1 MSSLLQRIP
10 LFWKLHIAGWLLLSL
25 SLLPVRV
32 LVSRKDGEGVFLT
45 EGEFGFLFFRDAL
58 GFGLCLVMRWIYK
71 RGYFQRL
78 SSWRLGLH
86 LGVISMLMA
95 VFEVWAA
102 DILFKIVDQ
111 TSANLAA
118 PVMLLAAFWLHFFIF
133 STWSFLYVFLKA
145 FFKAKENERQFAAAT
160 LQQKEAELLML
171 RAHLEPHFIFNAL
184 NAIMV
189 LSHGNPAVAPV
200 VRGLSDYL
208 RFCLANRNKP
218 FVPIGEELD
227 AIEQY
232 LRVEKARFGDDLV
245 VKMEVDAPSSRYV
258 PVPGVFIMPLVENA
272 LKHRAPGNHPLYL
285 WIQVVH
291 RRSPGDLELL
301 ENLKMRPI
309 HEVTHA
315 ERLDIAG
322 AETRGFGAEKATR
335 GTKDADAGDGGELL
349 IRVTSNS
356 VWQDPASR
364 TAEGPATGVGLSHLR
379 RRLELIYAGEGR
391 AGFSI
396 GPQNGYVVAEVRIS
410 DPLRQ
415 FRNPSGSASSEG
427 N

>member
-1 MSSLLQRIP
+1 
-10 LFWKLHIAGWLLLSL
+10 
-25 SLLPVRV
+25 
-32 LVSRKDGEGVFLT
+32 
-45 EGEFGFLFFRDAL
+45 
-58 GFGLCLVMRWIYK
+58 
-71 RGYFQRL
+71 
-78 SSWRLGLH
+78 
-86 LGVISMLMA
+86 
-95 VFEVWAA
+95 
-102 DILFKIVDQ
+102 
-111 TSANLAA
+111 
-118 PVMLLAAFWLHFFIF
+118 MLLAAFWLHFFIF
-133 STWSFLYVFLKA
+133 STWSFLYFFLKA

-160 LQQKEAELLML
+160 LRQKEAELLML

-200 VRGLSDYL
+200 VRGLADYL
-208 RFCLANRNKP
+208 RFCLANRSKA

-245 VKMEVDAPSSRYV
+245 VKMEVDAPSSRYI

-272 LKHRAPGNHPLYL
+272 LKHRAPGDHPLYL

-291 RRSPGDLELL
+291 RRTPGDVELL
-301 ENLKMRPI
+301 ENLKIRPL
-309 HEVTHA
+309 HEATHA
-315 ERLDIAG
+315 DRLDLSGGG
-322 AETRGFGAEKATR
+322 ALRSGGEKAFGGAAEEVSNDR
-335 GTKDADAGDGGELL
+335 GELL

-364 TAEGPATGVGLSHLR
+364 AAEGPATGVGLSHLR

-391 AGFSI
+391 AGFTI
-396 GPQNGYVVAEVRIS
+396 GPQNGYVVAEIRIS

-415 FRNPSGSASSEG
+415 FRNPSGSTSLEG
-427 N
+427 K